1 MSFAWG
7 PIQMLIACLMF
18 ILTVQRE
25 RRTQVRIGAVLL
37 AHAVVYVVLPLRT
50 WAEMI
55 AFWQYIFAIYLC
67 LSLLYVHFILACSW
81 RQALYCTTCALAVQH
96 IFCNVKLVTRQ
107 MIGQYFWVD
116 LLLMILVYIFFYRIF
131 AARLFTGMF
140 NQLGWID
147 LFSSVIVVLFVFGI
161 NLSGDR
167 QRSPG
172 MFFMWRLAD
181 TICCCY
187 ILWLQA
193 VKQEQFRLQKE
204 KDDLERI
211 VDQQK
216 HQYEITRDMIE
227 RINEHCHDIK
237 HQIHSVSSSMD
248 NELLKE
254 YLGTL
259 ADHVMVY
266 DMAIRTGNKALDT
279 VLMEKGLLCR
289 EKQIQ
294 WICMADGSKMSFIK
308 PCDIYAVFGNLIDN
322 AIEATEKLEDTEK
335 RVINV
340 RVTTHESLMMIEVE
354 NLYEGDLHFEGDL
367 PVTTK
372 ENRERHG
379 YGMRSVEYIVGTYG
393 GTFTMQAEDS
403 VFRTRILIPIP

>member
-237 HQIHSVSSSMD
+237 HQIHSVSSSTD
-248 NELLKE
+248 NESLKE

-294 WICMADGSKMSFIK
+294 WIAWQMARRCPSSS
-308 PCDIYAVFGNLIDN
+308 P
-322 AIEATEKLEDTEK
+322 AISTPSL
-335 RVINV
+335 VI
-340 RVTTHESLMMIEVE
+340 
-354 NLYEGDLHFEGDL
+354 
-367 PVTTK
+367 
-372 ENRERHG
+372 
-379 YGMRSVEYIVGTYG
+379 
-393 GTFTMQAEDS
+393 
-403 VFRTRILIPIP
+403 

>member
-172 MFFMWRLAD
+172 MFFM
-181 TICCCY
+181 
-187 ILWLQA
+187 
-193 VKQEQFRLQKE
+193 
-204 KDDLERI
+204 
-211 VDQQK
+211 
-216 HQYEITRDMIE
+216 
-227 RINEHCHDIK
+227 
-237 HQIHSVSSSMD
+237 
-248 NELLKE
+248 
-254 YLGTL
+254 
-259 ADHVMVY
+259 
-266 DMAIRTGNKALDT
+266 
-279 VLMEKGLLCR
+279 
-289 EKQIQ
+289 
-294 WICMADGSKMSFIK
+294 
-308 PCDIYAVFGNLIDN
+308 
-322 AIEATEKLEDTEK
+322 
-335 RVINV
+335 
-340 RVTTHESLMMIEVE
+340 
-354 NLYEGDLHFEGDL
+354 
-367 PVTTK
+367 
-372 ENRERHG
+372 
-379 YGMRSVEYIVGTYG
+379 
-393 GTFTMQAEDS
+393 
-403 VFRTRILIPIP
+403 

>member
-1 MSFAWG
+1 M
-7 PIQMLIACLMF
+7 
-18 ILTVQRE
+18 
-25 RRTQVRIGAVLL
+25 
-37 AHAVVYVVLPLRT
+37 
-50 WAEMI
+50 
-55 AFWQYIFAIYLC
+55 
-67 LSLLYVHFILACSW
+67 
-81 RQALYCTTCALAVQH
+81 
-96 IFCNVKLVTRQ
+96 
-107 MIGQYFWVD
+107 
-116 LLLMILVYIFFYRIF
+116 
-131 AARLFTGMF
+131 
-140 NQLGWID
+140 
-147 LFSSVIVVLFVFGI
+147 
-161 NLSGDR
+161 
-167 QRSPG
+167 
-172 MFFMWRLAD
+172 
-181 TICCCY
+181 
-187 ILWLQA
+187 
-193 VKQEQFRLQKE
+193 KQEQFRLQKE

-322 AIEATEKLEDTEK
+322 AIEATENLEDTEK

-354 NLYEGDLHFEGDL
+354 NLYEGDLHFEGNL